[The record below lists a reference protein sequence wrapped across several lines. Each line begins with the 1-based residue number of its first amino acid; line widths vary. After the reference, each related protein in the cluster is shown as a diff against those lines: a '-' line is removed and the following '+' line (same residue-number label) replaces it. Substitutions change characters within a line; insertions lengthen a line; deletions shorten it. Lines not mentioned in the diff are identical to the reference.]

1 VYQASASALSFG
13 IELLKRSR
21 KIETCR
27 ADETDILPMILA
39 RVLGASLASTACRDR
54 RPDRLRRSYRASSA
68 WRDEGP
74 RTKAAGADSDRA
86 VRHRAAEHLAAR
98 DHEDAAGNRPAQL
111 SSTSDCVSPTE
122 TPESVPETV
131 FAPTRVNGPLSVV
144 PEATPASTVGP

>member
-1 VYQASASALSFG
+1 MCLG
-13 IELLKRSR
+13 RPWR
-21 KIETCR
+21 PPR
-27 ADETDILPMILA
+27 AAIDVP
-39 RVLGASLASTACRDR
+39 TACGARIAQAQPGAAGR
-54 RPDRLRRSYRASSA
+54 
-68 WRDEGP
+68 P